1 MSCCNVFSSS
11 ILSFSLILNP
21 VVRMEELEQIKKD
34 YEKALEEGVNSEKE
48 VFNVERLPSQL
59 NS

>member
-1 MSCCNVFSSS
+1 MFVSS

>member
-1 MSCCNVFSSS
+1 
-11 ILSFSLILNP
+11 
-21 VVRMEELEQIKKD
+21 MEELEQIKKD
-34 YEKALEEGVNSEKE
+34 YEKGLEEGVNSEKE